1 MTLFKCSFVGTIGSP
16 VSEQFVYSIWVYDG
30 LSVATKADAF
40 AVMDGSVASMLAQ
53 TIAASSPAAT
63 LGDLFGDGI
72 LWTGSSVREWDPV
85 LNKQIGTPVTGVY
98 AIPPQGTGADAFRL
112 PNQSSL
118 AVSTRT
124 GTTGR
129 RRWNRFY
136 LPPMTTIATGGG
148 DHVALSVCQ
157 ALSDWLVSVQASLVG
172 NSPAMSLAHY
182 SPAGHTVGAPD
193 ATFIGTRLD
202 TMRKRANQEIEVR
215 VSDPL

>member
-1 MTLFKCSFVGTIGSP
+1 VTLFKCSFRGTIGAP
-16 VSEQFVYSIWVYDG
+16 ATEEFVYSIWVYDG

-40 AVMDGSVASMLAQ
+40 AAMDGTVASMLAT

-72 LWTGSSVREWDPV
+72 LWTGSEVREWDPA

-98 AIPPQGTGADAFRL
+98 AIPPQGSGADAFRL

-148 DHVALSVCQ
+148 DHVFLSVCQ
-157 ALSDWLVSVQASLVG
+157 ALSDWLVATQADLVAA
-172 NSPAMSLAHY
+172 SPAMSLAHY
-182 SPAGHTVGAPD
+182 SPAGHLVEAPD

-202 TMRKRANQEIEVR
+202 TMRRRANQETEVR
-215 VSDPL
+215 VSDAL